1 MARAAAVY
9 FDGVVLD
16 DGRFLSFGAGRR
28 VLRFVATHLILAVAA
43 LLAVG
48 VSIVVATVA
57 AAWLVDGGQS
67 SGGTVRG
74 GAPSLVVQGF
84 AQRIAYGGPATLALG
99 YDGNATG
106 SVAETFGP
114 KWVRSTGAPVKVV
127 DVPQDRVKQEIA
139 STGYFAPV
147 ARLAPIKAPPA
158 AAEFV
163 AKPAAE
169 WNAAVP
175 GLGPQPRRT
184 AAPAEV
190 ADSAPASPPAASSKP
205 RPVAETKAAD
215 RNAKVAIVTPPP
227 PPAKP
232 VAPPTVHD
240 KIAALPDVDNR
251 TAVYDI
257 AGHTVYLPDGQKL
270 EAHSGLYDKL
280 DDPRFVK
287 VKMRGPTPPNVYN
300 LTLREQLFHGV
311 RAIRLNP
318 LDESKMHGR
327 DGMLAHTYMLGP
339 NGQSNGCVSF
349 KDYRKFLQAF
359 LDGKI
364 NRLVVVPEL
373 GNTSWRTAARQGG
386 VRGGSGRRYAANS
399 EPAPDNIFSRFL
411 ATW

>member
-1 MARAAAVY
+1 M
-9 FDGVVLD
+9 
-16 DGRFLSFGAGRR
+16 
-28 VLRFVATHLILAVAA
+28 
-43 LLAVG
+43 
-48 VSIVVATVA
+48 VS
-57 AAWLVDGGQS
+57 
-67 SGGTVRG
+67 GTL
-74 GAPSLVVQGF
+74 PQGF
-84 AQRIAYGGPATLALG
+84 AQRIGYGGPATLALG
-99 YDGNATG
+99 YDGNPTS
-106 SVAETFGP
+106 SVTPALGP
-114 KWVRSTGAPVKVV
+114 KWVHSTGKPAKVV
-127 DVPQDRVKQEIA
+127 EVPQTRVNQDIA

-147 ARLAPIKAPPA
+147 ARLAPIKTPPV

-175 GLGPQPRRT
+175 GLGPKADAK
-184 AAPAEV
+184 AATKDV
-190 ADSAPASPPAASSKP
+190 ASLAPASPPAALPKP
-205 RPVAETKAAD
+205 NTAVESKAAA
-215 RNAKVAIVTPPP
+215 RNTKVAIVNPPP
-227 PPAKP
+227 VPAKP

-257 AGHTVYLPDGQKL
+257 AGHTVYMPDGQKL

-287 VKMRGPTPPNVYN
+287 VKMRGPTPPNVYD

-318 LDESKMHGR
+318 VDESKMHGR

-349 KDYRKFLQAF
+349 KEYRRFLQAY
-359 LDGKI
+359 LDGKV
-364 NRLVVVPEL
+364 NRLVVVPSL
-373 GNTSWRTAARQGG
+373 GGTSWRTAAREGG
-386 VRGGSGRRYAANS
+386 VRRVSGRRYAANS
-399 EPAPDNIFSRFL
+399 EPAPSNIVERFL